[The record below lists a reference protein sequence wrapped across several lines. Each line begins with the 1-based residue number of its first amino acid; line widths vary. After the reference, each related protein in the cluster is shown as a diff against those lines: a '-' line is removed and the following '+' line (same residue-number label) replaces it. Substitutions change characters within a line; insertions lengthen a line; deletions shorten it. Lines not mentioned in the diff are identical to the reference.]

1 MELSVGAQLCDLCD
15 TPGTS
20 VGSAYSIFSLTE
32 LHITPLSAVNKELA
46 YFYHH
51 IRKLDELATIL
62 ILRHSQ
68 N

>member
-32 LHITPLSAVNKELA
+32 LHITPRSAVNKELA
-46 YFYHH
+46 YFHHH
-51 IRKLDELATIL
+51 IIKLDELATIL

-68 N
+68 K